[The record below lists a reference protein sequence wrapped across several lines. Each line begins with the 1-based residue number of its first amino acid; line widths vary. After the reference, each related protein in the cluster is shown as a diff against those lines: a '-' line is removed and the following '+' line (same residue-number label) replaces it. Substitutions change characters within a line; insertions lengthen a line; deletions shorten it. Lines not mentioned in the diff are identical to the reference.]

1 MGKKDAKTVLWENVS
16 SLMTH
21 EFGRENMTRFANKCG
36 FAVSTVQRI
45 KEMKTSVGI
54 DVVEQIADAFKI
66 DVWQVMVPNLNPAL
80 LPTLDSDRGGW
91 PMTMFDKSRF
101 TNLPLENRLFIQGY
115 LLRTIEDQEAILSH
129 RGNGTSN

>member
-66 DVWQVMVPNLNPAL
+66 DVQPAHQV
-80 LPTLDSDRGGW
+80 T
-91 PMTMFDKSRF
+91 
-101 TNLPLENRLFIQGY
+101 
-115 LLRTIEDQEAILSH
+115 
-129 RGNGTSN
+129 NGTAPLPFGVPD